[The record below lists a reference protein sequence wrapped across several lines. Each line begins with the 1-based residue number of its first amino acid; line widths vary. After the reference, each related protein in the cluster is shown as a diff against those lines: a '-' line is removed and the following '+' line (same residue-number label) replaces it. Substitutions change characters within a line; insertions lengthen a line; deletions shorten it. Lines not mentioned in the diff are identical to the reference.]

1 VREDVAAYLLAHG
14 ARLDLW
20 SAIALDR
27 GDDVRAFVARDRS
40 LLGARMS
47 RNEHDRTP
55 LHHAAAK
62 NRPRMVRLLLDLGA
76 EANAPDAVGMTALTT
91 AAREH
96 ADPAIAA
103 MLIAAGARL
112 DFMGA
117 LYLERYDAAEAML
130 KEEPSR
136 IGPDGRDTIAL
147 HLSVSR
153 KNIGAVRW
161 LIAHG
166 VDVNAKR
173 DVFDCNHTALHMTA
187 ESGAVDIARLLL
199 DAGADPNIHDDKYDA
214 TVLAWAEFCQQPQVA
229 ALVRERGGTG

>member
-1 VREDVAAYLLAHG
+1 
-14 ARLDLW
+14 
-20 SAIALDR
+20 
-27 GDDVRAFVARDRS
+27 
-40 LLGARMS
+40 
-47 RNEHDRTP
+47 
-55 LHHAAAK
+55 
-62 NRPRMVRLLLDLGA
+62 
-76 EANAPDAVGMTALTT
+76 
-91 AAREH
+91 
-96 ADPAIAA
+96 
-103 MLIAAGARL
+103 
-112 DFMGA
+112 
-117 LYLERYDAAEAML
+117 
-130 KEEPSR
+130 
-136 IGPDGRDTIAL
+136 
-147 HLSVSR
+147 VSR